1 MKFFACVNPSLGRT
15 KAEAEAKYKQAME
28 SADVIG
34 ALAQFSGYTGIDMS
48 VYPLDEE
55 FVLDTT
61 RSSDNAV
68 QSFIGNFTESVET
81 AAEPWT
87 PRRLGAKIAISVR
100 LWKHIHTSPLTAE
113 NIMITFY

>member
-1 MKFFACVNPSLGRT
+1 MEFFACVNPILGRT

-55 FVLDTT
+55 FVLDTI

-68 QSFIGNFTESVET
+68 QSFIGNFPESVET
-81 AAEPWT
+81 VAEPWT
-87 PRRLGAKIAISVR
+87 PRRLGAKIAIGVQYVSR
-100 LWKHIHTSPLTAE
+100 SILTLLTL
-113 NIMITFY
+113 NF

>member
-1 MKFFACVNPSLGRT
+1 MKFFACVNPILGRT
-15 KAEAEAKYKQAME
+15 KAEAEAKYKQAVE

-61 RSSDNAV
+61 RSSDSAV
-68 QSFIGNFTESVET
+68 QTFIGNFTESVET
-81 AAEPWT
+81 VAEPWT
-87 PRRLGAKIAISVR
+87 PRRLGAKIAIGVR
-100 LWKHIHTSPLTAE
+100 LWKHTHTSDS
-113 NIMITFY
+113 